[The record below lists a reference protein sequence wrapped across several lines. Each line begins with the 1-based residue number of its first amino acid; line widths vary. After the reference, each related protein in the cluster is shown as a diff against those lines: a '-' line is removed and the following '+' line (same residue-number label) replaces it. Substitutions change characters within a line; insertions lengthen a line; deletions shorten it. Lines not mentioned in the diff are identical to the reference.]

1 MDWKDLYAQR
11 KVSAEEAVSHVR
23 SGDRV
28 VTPNAAGAPIHLI
41 DALVA
46 RKDELKNVEIAHMVP
61 LAKAPYAAPEMEGHF
76 IHNSIFV
83 GGATRATVE
92 AGIGDYTPCF
102 FHKVPEL
109 FDTTLP
115 VDVAFIHVSTPDEH
129 GWCSYGVTVDYQK
142 HAAEVAKLVVA
153 QVNEN
158 MPRTLGD
165 CFIHVSEIDYIVEC
179 NEPILELG
187 APKITEIEK
196 KIGGYCAE
204 LIHDGDTLQLG
215 IGAIP
220 DAVLLFLKDKKDL
233 GIHTEMFSDGVVE
246 LVEAGVINNSKKTL
260 HKGKSVAT
268 FLMGSR
274 RLYDYV
280 HNNPAV
286 EMYPVNYVN
295 DPVVIAK
302 NDNLVSINSC
312 VQIDLLGQVV
322 SESIG
327 PVQIS
332 GVGGQIDFIRG
343 ASMSRGGRSILAMN
357 STAAGGKVSKIVP
370 FIDQWSAVT
379 TSRNDVQYIVTEYG
393 IAELRGHTMRD
404 RARSLIEIA
413 HPNFRDSLK
422 EEFEK
427 RFHST
432 Y

>member
-165 CFIHVSEIDYIVEC
+165 CFIHVSEMDYIVEC

-220 DAVLLFLKDKKDL
+220 DAVLLFLKEKKDL

-427 RFHST
+427 RFHT
-432 Y
+432 KY

>member
-1 MDWKDLYAQR
+1 MNWKDLYAQR

-115 VDVAFIHVSTPDEH
+115 VDVALIHVSTPDEH
-129 GWCSYGVTVDYQK
+129 GWCSYGVSVDYQK

-165 CFIHVSEIDYIVEC
+165 SFIHVSEMDYIVEC

-204 LIHDGDTLQLG
+204 LIQDGDTLQLG

-220 DAVLLFLKDKKDL
+220 DAVLLFLKEKKDL

-280 HNNPAV
+280 HNNPEV

-357 STAAGGKVSKIVP
+357 STAAGGKISKIVP

-427 RFHST
+427 RFHSK

>member
-1 MDWKDLYAQR
+1 MGWKDLYAQR
-11 KVSAEEAVSHVR
+11 KMTAEEAVARVR

-28 VTPNAAGAPIHLI
+28 VTPNAAGAPVHLI
-41 DALVA
+41 NALVA

-61 LAKAPYAAPEMEGHF
+61 LAKAPYTAPEMEGHF
-76 IHNSIFV
+76 VHNAIFV
-83 GGATRATVE
+83 GGATRATIE

-102 FHKVPEL
+102 FHKIPEL
-109 FDTTLP
+109 FDTTMP
-115 VDVAFIHVSTPDEH
+115 VDVALIHVSAPDEH
-129 GWCSYGVTVDYQK
+129 GWCSYGVTVDYEK
-142 HAAEVAKLVVA
+142 HAAEVAKVVIA

-165 CFIHVSEIDYIVEC
+165 SFIHVSDMDCIVEC
-179 NEPILELG
+179 NDPILELG

-196 KIGGYCAE
+196 KIGGYCAD

-220 DAVLLFLKDKKDL
+220 DAVLLFLKEKKDL

-268 FLMGSR
+268 FLMGTR

-280 HNNPAV
+280 NNNPAV

-312 VQIDLLGQVV
+312 VQIDFLGQVV

-327 PVQIS
+327 PTQIS

-343 ASMSRGGRSILAMN
+343 ASMSRGGRSILAMT

-379 TSRNDVQYIVTEYG
+379 TSRNDVQYVVTEYG
-393 IAELRGHTMRD
+393 IAELRGHTVRD

-413 HPNFRDSLK
+413 HPDFHDSLK

-427 RFHST
+427 RFHT
-432 Y
+432 NY

>member
-1 MDWKDLYAQR
+1 MDWKNLYAQR
-11 KVSAEEAVSHVR
+11 KMNAEEAVARIS

-28 VTPNAAGAPIHLI
+28 VTPNAAGAPVCLI
-41 DALVA
+41 NALVA
-46 RKDELKNVEIAHMVP
+46 RKEELEHVEIAHMVP
-61 LAKAPYAAPEMEGHF
+61 IVPAPYAQPGMEKHF
-76 IHNSIFV
+76 VHNSIFV
-83 GGATRATVE
+83 GGSTRATVE

-115 VDVAFIHVSTPDEH
+115 VDVAMIHVSPPDEH
-129 GWCSYGVTVDYQK
+129 GYCSLGVSVDYSK
-142 HAAEVAKLVVA
+142 HAAETAKLVIA

-165 CFIHVSEIDYIVEC
+165 CFIHVSDIDCIVEC
-179 NEPILELG
+179 NDPIPELG
-187 APKITEIEK
+187 APKISEIEK

-204 LIHDGDTLQLG
+204 LIRDGDTLQLG

-274 RLYDYV
+274 RLYDFV
-280 HNNPAV
+280 NNNPSV
-286 EMYPVNYVN
+286 EMYPVDYVN
-295 DPVVIAK
+295 DPRVIAQ

-312 VQIDLLGQVV
+312 VQVDFLGQVV
-322 SESIG
+322 SESVG
-327 PVQIS
+327 PTQIS

-343 ASMSRGGRSILAMN
+343 ASMSRGGRSILAMT

-370 FIDQWSAVT
+370 FIDHWGAVT
-379 TSRNDVQYIVTEYG
+379 TSRNDVQYIITEYG

-404 RARSLIEIA
+404 RARALIEIA
-413 HPNFRDSLK
+413 HPDFRDSLK

-427 RFHST
+427 RFHT
-432 Y
+432 KY

>member
-61 LAKAPYAAPEMEGHF
+61 LAKAPYATPEMEGHF

-115 VDVAFIHVSTPDEH
+115 VDVAFIHVSKPDEH

-427 RFHST
+427 RFHSK